1 MEVQDDMYKK
11 SVSQKLSNYSE
22 IIILGILMALYLF
35 LGNYYSWSIVIG
47 GKNLLSALPTS
58 GGSDPY
64 YNFRVIEYIL
74 QYHVQLVYDSALNYP
89 LGSINPRN
97 PFFHWLVVFFAEIL
111 SPIFGL
117 NNAAYYVFEELDA
130 VFGALLIIPVYL
142 IGREIFGKKAGL
154 LAAFLYTLMP
164 SNLSSGILSGGRMH
178 TPELIF
184 AFFAI
189 YFFLKAIKHA
199 KKVRI
204 VEKQSELKN
213 YIPSTINYVK
223 SNRVATIYGLL
234 AGASLGGLMLSWQ
247 GYAYIEVILLM
258 YVGVQLIANLILK
271 RPTGYLTYLT
281 ILFALVGFAMGFYYY
296 RGVSELS
303 GWYNAEV
310 LMAVMIIVFAAL
322 INIIGRKPWLL
333 IIPFLIIVVSA
344 SLFGLSVFYH
354 SEFQRLISG
363 DGYFIKT
370 RVYSTIAE
378 AAAPALGSYI
388 GGFGVAQFFIGL
400 IGLAYMVYFFIK
412 DKKETS
418 LLMLVF
424 SLVSIYMSFEA
435 GRFNITA
442 APAYAIVGGGVLI
455 YFARI
460 IKLNDIKRRRVLAQ
474 PTMRKA
480 LKGNISWIHVFF
492 VFLLVAVLVLP
503 SGLNVISASVPSSSA
518 GKINTEINNALP
530 SFLQT
535 KNPTNLSD
543 KYVGGYGYGI
553 VNGSSPLS
561 ASMAW
566 LATQNTN
573 VPFDQRPAYV
583 SWWDYGF
590 QELYQGQHP
599 TVADDFQ
606 QGFRTTGSILLSQNQ
621 SQILSV
627 MIGRVLEGNFAHN
640 SNSFSAAVNADLQ
653 SYLGSNTT
661 GIIYNV
667 SKNPA
672 SFTNTVLS
680 NKAVYGNY
688 SSVLTPPNVYVAFM
702 RGYLSTYYPMSTLIP
717 LYSTLEGNTGYNIQ
731 YIQIDRQLF
740 PSSGTNPGTFYAP
753 SYLTDTPSYSADGEI
768 VPTNYYQI
776 YAENNTGSYFP
787 LNNFP
792 AGQTPVNYT
801 IEYTPAFYN
810 TTIYRLMVGYP
821 PSVVGMTSG
830 IPGLTSSTST
840 YPVLPG
846 WNMSNYEIVYSAS
859 LYNPYKNYRAHQNDF
874 KTIPLQQAYKYQ
886 QENKGTVIL
895 FPEASQFITAE
906 DPIFAYYPGAIL
918 NGRVTTPSGL
928 PVANATVTLMDQYGI
943 PKGYV
948 KTNNEGYYNISAV
961 PGNDTLYFSTGS
973 LNPVYLYGS
982 NLIKKVN
989 VTVSTTQGERLA
1001 TGYNSTTGLPN
1012 YYIQQNAV
1020 VKGSSINGSVH
1031 FAYQQNPG
1039 SSLSVVNSTG
1049 FLNGNVIFTNRTY
1062 DASYN
1067 LTITNGAFSM
1077 SDIPAYNYNV
1087 SVYHDG
1093 KLYSNVT
1100 TSSISVGSKLTLS
1113 IPIKL
1118 NLVSVKV
1125 NVNGNPVSD
1134 YTVVAKN
1141 SVASYSNTTNS
1152 NGEARMWVTPG
1163 NYTVSANS
1171 SVSETNSLTADFPGW
1186 GLNKTINLT
1195 SEISAEVTGRISGS
1209 SGRTTIWFY
1218 EDGDLANYYNMTTAA
1233 NTYSH
1238 KLPYGVYTVYAM
1250 SSGKTFIKTVT
1261 VNENLSLNLSL
1272 QSSSYVT
1279 VTSHISGLSFNAYS
1293 ANYEVLSSGSYI
1305 TTQDL
1310 TNKSLTMLLP
1320 DGYYS
1325 FSGKSIHSGVTDYG
1339 FQTHTVNG
1347 NISVNL
1353 DLNQNNTVSM
1363 FAFNSE
1369 AGSSYTSTTAITSGI
1384 GVLYAGDVPVYFSNV
1399 TGQGFSQLYY
1409 PSEFSS
1415 VLRARTY
1422 NAFFTGS
1429 MANVTVNTS
1438 SPSFEYSMN
1447 PLLYNVKIVLTNN
1460 SKVLDKSGE
1469 IYLKG
1474 QTSSSAPFISG
1485 VADLSTI
1492 AGVYS
1497 ISATTGNL
1505 NIAIPNSAV
1514 YIYSSSVVQNIT
1526 RNVVPEASIQVKGAT
1541 NFTIF
1546 NSQGIE
1552 MTSNLSLPL
1561 GTYTIYSNNSIGS
1574 NITKINLQ
1582 SNTTLSPNMLPSYTL
1597 SYSNSLGLPSGE
1609 FRISS
1614 SVGSIY
1620 VDAVNAFLPEG
1631 SYNISYYNQYS
1642 NSSGDFILHGYKNI
1656 ALRSNMKVTVDV
1668 QSTTVKT
1675 AVNILNLY
1683 GNSPVKYTHYKLM
1696 SSSGAVILSSMTNS
1710 SGIISAMLTG
1720 GNYTLYMV
1728 NNATGVGYFGN
1739 VYVPGFQKYLN
1750 MTLYARNAALQQI
1763 SVNVGSR
1770 ILDTNV
1776 TITRETSSMQFNTS
1790 NKYLMLPF
1798 GNYTFS
1804 SSLKANETLYNGTI
1818 ISVTYETNYTVYIH
1832 SAGFIPVSLQKIT
1845 YQAFVV
1851 KSDQKTPNAYIN
1863 QTFSYNFTITNA
1875 GNSAQNI
1882 TLSSGSSSWAMT
1894 FNVSKLY
1901 IQAGQSF
1908 NVSANVTEKIPY
1920 PSGHDRLTLNVNDS
1934 SRVMKEYLPVNVE
1947 KQQLYKVNYN
1957 KINVPYGKNMNVPF
1971 TIINNG
1977 TTSIK
1982 VNMTINS
1989 ANLSILK
1996 VNDWT
2001 YSFTMNGVN
2010 VTNVTVPFGSTLQ
2023 LNLTLSP
2030 VSSAAAYPL
2039 SFSFNLTGSNNVT
2052 YNEPVYLQKPTYGSI
2067 SPYPTG
2073 NGITG
2078 NFTGNPAD
2086 TLYFGL
2092 IVIAVAVVSGLV
2104 IAATR
2109 GRRKK

>member
-1 MEVQDDMYKK
+1 MELQDDIYKK
-11 SVSQKLSNYSE
+11 PISQKLGDYSE
-22 IIILGILMALYLF
+22 VIILGILFALYLF

-74 QYHVQLVYDSALNYP
+74 QYHVQLVYDAALNYP

-204 VEKQSELKN
+204 VEKQSDFKS
-213 YIPSTINYVK
+213 YVPSTLNYVK

-247 GYAYIEVILLM
+247 GYAYIEVILLI
-258 YVGVQLIANLILK
+258 YVGVQLIANLVLK
-271 RPTGYLTYLT
+271 RPTGYLTYFT
-281 ILFALVGFAMGFYYY
+281 ILFAFVGFAMGFYYY
-296 RGVSELS
+296 RGVSELA

-310 LMAVMIIVFAAL
+310 LMALMIIVFAAL

-333 IIPFLIIVVSA
+333 IIPFLIIVVTA
-344 SLFGLSVFYH
+344 SLIGLSVFYH
-354 SEFQRLISG
+354 SEFERLISG

-435 GRFNITA
+435 DRFNITA

-455 YFARI
+455 YFARM

-480 LKGNISWIHVFF
+480 LKGNISWLHVVV
-492 VFLLVAVLVLP
+492 VFILVAVLVLP

-518 GKINTEINNALP
+518 AKINSEINSALP

-535 KNPTNLSD
+535 TNPTNLSD

-561 ASMAW
+561 ESMAW

-606 QGFRTTGSILLSQNQ
+606 QGYQATGAILLSENQ
-621 SQILSV
+621 SQVLSV
-627 MIGRVLEGNFAHN
+627 MIGRILQGNFANN
-640 SNSFSAAVNADLQ
+640 SNSFSSAVNADLRT
-653 SYLGSNTT
+653 YLGSATT
-661 GIIYNV
+661 NLIYNL
-667 SKNPA
+667 SKNPG
-672 SFTNTVLS
+672 SYTKTVLS
-680 NKAVYGNY
+680 NQAIYGNY
-688 SSVLTPPNVYVAFM
+688 SSVISSANVYFAFM
-702 RGYLSTYYPMSTLIP
+702 KGYLSTYYSMSKLIP
-717 LYSTLEGNTGYNIQ
+717 LYSSLEVNTGYSIQ

-753 SYLTDTPSYSADGEI
+753 AYLTDTPSYSSDGEI

-787 LNNFP
+787 LSDFP
-792 AGQTPVNYT
+792 VGQAPVNYT
-801 IEYTPAFYN
+801 IEYAPAFYN

-821 PSVVGMTSG
+821 PSAVGMTG
-830 IPGLTSSTST
+830 GVPGLTSSTST
-840 YPVLPG
+840 YPVMPG

-859 LYNPYKNYRAHQNDF
+859 LYNPHKNYQAYPNDF
-874 KTIPLQQAYKYQ
+874 VTIPLQQAYLYQ
-886 QENKGTVIL
+886 KEGKGTVIL
-895 FPEASQFITAE
+895 FPEASQFISAE
-906 DPIFAYYPGAIL
+906 DPIFSYYPGAVL

-928 PVANATVTLMDQYGI
+928 PVANVTVTLMDQYGI

-948 KTNNEGYYNISAV
+948 KTNDEGYYNISAV
-961 PGNDTLYFSTGS
+961 PGNDSLYFSTGA

-982 NLIKKVN
+982 HVIKEVN
-989 VTVSTTQGERLA
+989 VTVSEIQGERIA
-1001 TGYNSTTGLPN
+1001 TSYNSTTGLPN
-1012 YYIQQNAV
+1012 YYINENAV
-1020 VKGSSINGSVH
+1020 VGKSDVSGSVN
-1031 FAYQQNPG
+1031 FVYQQAPDSNTY
-1039 SSLSVVNSTG
+1039 VNSTS
-1049 FLNGNVIFTNRTY
+1049 FLTGNVILTNSTY
-1062 DASYN
+1062 GATYN
-1067 LTITNGAFSM
+1067 LSIADGLYSMNG
-1077 SDIPAYNYNV
+1077 IPAYNYNV
-1087 SVYHDG
+1087 SVYYRG
-1093 KLYSNVT
+1093 KMYSNVT
-1100 TSSISVGSKLTLS
+1100 TLSVKIGSDQTFN
-1113 IPIKL
+1113 IPIVM
-1118 NLVSVKV
+1118 NLVYTEV
-1125 NVNGNPVSD
+1125 NINGHPVSN
-1134 YTVVAKN
+1134 YKVVAKGP
-1141 SVASYSNTTNS
+1141 SGTYSNTTNS
-1152 NGEARMWVTPG
+1152 HGYARMWVLPG
-1163 NYTVSANS
+1163 NYTVSAS
-1171 SVSETNSLTADFPGW
+1171 SKLSETNTATADFPVW
-1186 GLNKTINLT
+1186 GMNKTLNL
-1195 SEISAEVTGRISGS
+1195 SAEITGTVSGKITGS
-1209 SGRTTIWFY
+1209 SGSTNIWFY
-1218 EDGDLANYYNMTTAA
+1218 EEGDLSNYYNITATGTTYVQ
-1233 NTYSH
+1233 N
-1238 KLPYGVYTVYAM
+1238 LPYGVYTVYAN
-1250 SSGKTFIKTVT
+1250 SSGKSFIETIT
-1261 VNENLSLNLSL
+1261 VNGNTSLNISL
-1272 QSSSYVT
+1272 QPSSYVT
-1279 VTSHISGLSFNAYS
+1279 VTSHIAGLSFSAYS
-1293 ANYEVLSSGSYI
+1293 ANYEILSTNSFI
-1305 TTQDL
+1305 TTNDL
-1310 TNKSLTMLLP
+1310 TNKSLTMLVP
-1320 DGYYS
+1320 DGAYS
-1325 FSGKSIHSGVTDYG
+1325 FASKSIHSGITGYG
-1339 FQTHTVNG
+1339 FQTYSVNG
-1347 NISVNL
+1347 NLTVNL
-1353 DLNQNNTVSM
+1353 NLNQNNSISM

-1369 AGSSYTSTTAITSGI
+1369 AGSSYTSTTALTSGI
-1384 GVLYAGDVPVYFSNV
+1384 GILYAGDVPVYFSNIS
-1399 TGQGFSQLYY
+1399 GSGFSQLYY
-1409 PSEFSS
+1409 SSLYSS
-1415 VLRARTY
+1415 VLKARAY

-1429 MANVTVNTS
+1429 MYNVTVNVS
-1438 SPSFEYSMN
+1438 SPSFDYSMN
-1447 PLLYNVKIVLTNN
+1447 PLLYKVKIVLTNN
-1460 SKVLDKSGE
+1460 SKTLDKSGE
-1469 IYLKG
+1469 IYLNGKKS
-1474 QTSSSAPFISG
+1474 TSASFIDGAAS
-1485 VADLSTI
+1485 LETI

-1497 ISATTGNL
+1497 LSLTTAHMNL
-1505 NIAIPNSAV
+1505 AVPNSAV
-1514 YIYSSSVVQNIT
+1514 EIYSSNVAQNIT
-1526 RNVVPEASIQVKGAT
+1526 VNVIPEASIEVLGAT

-1546 NSQGIE
+1546 NSSGIE
-1552 MTSNLSLPL
+1552 MTSNVSLPI
-1561 GTYTIYSNNSIGS
+1561 GDYTVYSNNSIGS
-1574 NITKINLQ
+1574 NITTVDLQ
-1582 SNTTLSPNMLPSYTL
+1582 SNLTLSPRMLTSYTL
-1597 SYSNSLGLPSGE
+1597 TYANSLNIPSGE

-1614 SVGSIY
+1614 KTGNIY
-1620 VDAVNAFLPEG
+1620 VDATTAFMPQG
-1631 SYNISYYNQYS
+1631 SYNVSYYNQYS
-1642 NSSGDFILHGYKNI
+1642 NSSGDFILHGYTKVVLN
-1656 ALRSNMKVTVDV
+1656 SNKKVTVEV
-1668 QSTTVKT
+1668 QSSTVKT
-1675 AVNILNLY
+1675 SVNILNLY
-1683 GNSPVKYTHYKLM
+1683 QNSPVKYAYYKLM
-1696 SSSGAVILSSMTNS
+1696 NS
-1710 SGIISAMLTG
+1710 SGHTIASSVTNSNGIISVMLTG

-1728 NNATGVGYFGN
+1728 NNATGAGYFGN
-1739 VYVPGFQKYLN
+1739 VYVPGFQHYSN
-1750 MTLYARNAALQQI
+1750 ITLYSRSAALQYI

-1770 ILDTNV
+1770 ILTTNV
-1776 TITRETSSMQFNTS
+1776 TIKRDTSSMLFNTS
-1790 NKYLMLPF
+1790 NKYIMLPF

-1804 SSLKANETLYNGTI
+1804 SSYQSNETLYNSTV
-1818 ISVTYETNYTVYIH
+1818 ISVTYETNYTVYVH
-1832 SAGFIPVSLQKIT
+1832 STGYIPISLQKQTI
-1845 YQAFVV
+1845 QAFVL
-1851 KSDQKTPNAYIN
+1851 KSDQKTPDAYLN
-1863 QTFSYNFTITNA
+1863 QSFLYNFTITNA

-1882 TLSSGSSSWAMT
+1882 TLSSGSTSWVMT

-1901 IQAGQSF
+1901 IQPGQSI
-1908 NVSANVTEKIPY
+1908 NLTANVTEKIPS
-1920 PSGHDRLTLNVNDS
+1920 PAGLDQIPVNVTDSTRVLNEN
-1934 SRVMKEYLPVNVE
+1934 LPVNVE
-1947 KQQLYKVNYN
+1947 KQVLYKVKYS
-1957 KINVPYGKNMNVPF
+1957 KVNVPYGKDMNVPF
-1971 TIINNG
+1971 TIVNNG
-1977 TTSIK
+1977 TTAIT
-1982 VNMTINS
+1982 VNMSINS
-1989 ANLSILK
+1989 ANLSTLQH
-1996 VNDWT
+1996 NAWN

-2010 VTNVTVPFGSTLQ
+2010 VTNVTVPFGSSMQ
-2023 LNLTLSP
+2023 LNLTLFP

-2052 YNEPVYLQKPTYGSI
+2052 YKEPVYLQKPTYASI

-2078 NFTGNPAD
+2078 NFTGDPAD

-2092 IVIAVAVVSGLV
+2092 IIIAVAVVSGLV